1 MPTGFVIGR
10 MASNGLAWKPAALPR
25 RCGRPLRFSTTKRA
39 TPPNAAVAGGFLRVT
54 NAGAAD
60 EVLLAASTEAA
71 ERVEIH
77 EMKMRGEVMEM
88 RQLTG
93 GLDIPAGNTVELKP
107 GGYHLML
114 IKPKRPLA
122 EGQSVTLTLRFR
134 NAGERKVAFMVHK
147 QMPMADHDMSQ
158 HKH

>member
-1 MPTGFVIGR
+1 MTIRF
-10 MASNGLAWKPAALPR
+10 LPAALLSMGLAFTAVAAAP
-25 RCGRPLRFSTTKRA
+25 STITIDQAWVRA
-39 TPPNAAVAGGFLRVT
+39 TPPNAAVAGGFLRINNT
-54 NAGAAD
+54 GATD
-60 EVLLAASTEAA
+60 DVLLSADTEAA

-77 EMKMRGEVMEM
+77 EMKMRGEVMAM

-93 GLDIPAGNTVELKP
+93 GLPVPAGKTVELKP
-107 GGYHLML
+107 GGYHMML

-134 NAGERKVAFMVHK
+134 KAGEQKVAFMVHQ

>member
-1 MPTGFVIGR
+1 MKIHSLSAALLGL
-10 MASNGLAWKPAALPR
+10 GLAFASVAAAPQTL
-25 RCGRPLRFSTTKRA
+25 TVDQAWVRA
-39 TPPNAAVAGGFLRVT
+39 TPPNAAVAGGFLRVA

-93 GLDIPAGNTVELKP
+93 GLDIPAGKTVELKP

-122 EGQSVTLTLRFR
+122 EGQTVTLTLRFR
-134 NAGERKVAFMVHK
+134 NAGERNVTFMVHK

>member
-1 MPTGFVIGR
+1 MTIRF
-10 MASNGLAWKPAALPR
+10 LPAALLSLGLAFTTVAAAP
-25 RCGRPLRFSTTKRA
+25 STLTIDQAWVRA
-39 TPPNAAVAGGFLRVT
+39 TPPNAAVAGGFLRINNT
-54 NAGAAD
+54 GAAD
-60 EVLLAASTEAA
+60 DALLSADTEAA

-93 GLDIPAGNTVELKP
+93 GLDIPAGKTVELKP

-134 NAGERKVAFMVHK
+134 KAGERTVSFMVHQ

>member
-1 MPTGFVIGR
+1 MTIR
-10 MASNGLAWKPAALPR
+10 SLPAALLGLSLAFTAMAAAP
-25 RCGRPLRFSTTKRA
+25 STLTIDQAWVRA

-60 EVLLAASTEAA
+60 DALLSAGTDAA

-77 EMKMRGEVMEM
+77 EMKMRGEMMEM

>member
-1 MPTGFVIGR
+1 MTIR
-10 MASNGLAWKPAALPR
+10 SLPAALLGLSLAFTAIAATP
-25 RCGRPLRFSTTKRA
+25 STLTIDQAWVRA

-60 EVLLAASTEAA
+60 DALLSAGTDAA

-77 EMKMRGEVMEM
+77 EMKMRGEMMEM

>member
-1 MPTGFVIGR
+1 MKIRSLSAALLGL
-10 MASNGLAWKPAALPR
+10 GLAFASVAAAPSAL
-25 RCGRPLRFSTTKRA
+25 TVDQAWVRA
-39 TPPNAAVAGGFLRVT
+39 TPPNAAVAGGFLRIT
-54 NAGAAD
+54 NAGTAD
-60 EVLLAASTEAA
+60 EVLLAADTEAA

-88 RQLTG
+88 RQLNG
-93 GLDIPAGNTVELKP
+93 GLDIPAGETVELKP

-122 EGQSVTLTLRFR
+122 EGQSLTLTLRFK
-134 NAGERKVAFMVHK
+134 NAGERKVSFMVHK

-158 HKH
+158 HKP

>member
-1 MPTGFVIGR
+1 MTIRF
-10 MASNGLAWKPAALPR
+10 LPAALLSL
-25 RCGRPLRFSTTKRA
+25 GLAFSAVAAAPSTITIDQAWVRA

-60 EVLLAASTEAA
+60 DALLSAGTDAA

-77 EMKMRGEVMEM
+77 EMKMRGEMMEM